1 MGMTAK
7 KGRNGPGRPARL
19 VRAAR
24 RVPARSSL
32 VDALFTSTQQRI
44 LALLFGQTDR
54 SFFANELIQL
64 ARSGT
69 GAVQRELERLAASG
83 LVVVTKVGN
92 QKHFQANP
100 DAPVFAELRSIVL
113 KTLGLVDP
121 LRAALEPLAELIDLA
136 IVYGSVAKR
145 ADTAS
150 SDVDLL
156 VVSGTLTL
164 ERLYAALA
172 MVEHEI
178 ARKINVT
185 LYTSREYQQR
195 REEGHPFLAKVLA
208 GEYWVLMGTIDG
220 GDTAR

>member
-1 MGMTAK
+1 M
-7 KGRNGPGRPARL
+7 
-19 VRAAR
+19 
-24 RVPARSSL
+24 
-32 VDALFTSTQQRI
+32 QRI
-44 LALLFGQTDR
+44 LTLLFGQSGR

-92 QKHFQANP
+92 QKHFQANR
-100 DAPVFAELRSIVL
+100 DAPIFAELRSIVL
-113 KTLGLVDP
+113 KTLGLADP
-121 LRAALEPLAELIDLA
+121 LRSALAPFAGLIDFA
-136 IVYGSVAKR
+136 IVYGSVPKR
-145 ADTAS
+145 EDTAS

-156 VVSGTLTL
+156 VVSDTFTL
-164 ERLYAALA
+164 ENLYAALA
-172 MVEHEI
+172 MAEREI

-195 REEGHPFLAKVLA
+195 RKEGHPFLAKVLS

-220 GDTAR
+220 SDTAR